1 MQSRTE
7 DIDMEDVF
15 QMKFIQLMKGI
26 LMVFLQTSST
36 KKPAHISSHFYH
48 HSYEKALQLV
58 KCICNSIVVYELSLS
73 SG

>member
-26 LMVFLQTSST
+26 LRYFYRQAVQ
-36 KKPAHISSHFYH
+36 KKTAQIPSHFYH
-48 HSYEKALQLV
+48 HSYEKALRLV
-58 KCICNSIVVYELSLS
+58 KCICNSTVVYELSLS